1 MNARKP
7 RKEIRKSAT
16 TKLNVKFNSPHFNE
30 GKGDKRRRGEARRD
44 ETTWPVTAAA
54 LHFYFCYLHSLALFV
69 LSNSI
74 EAFGRPTE
82 AAATA
87 AAALRAAFVAA

>member
-1 MNARKP
+1 MRAK
-7 RKEIRKSAT
+7 AT
-16 TKLNVKFNSPHFNE
+16 RGGEV
-30 GKGDKRRRGEARRD
+30 RRGEARRD

-54 LHFYFCYLHSLALFV
+54 LHFYFCYLQSLALSLSPALFV

-82 AAATA
+82 AAA